1 MNVSSRREGSRE
13 IIKKKKEL
21 IDSLKDLTM
30 LNGSKNETN
39 NSKTTYFHILIV
51 TKVNDVKHTIDYACK
66 KQSLL
71 TLGNPK
77 YSLKEAH
84 DYLVLFIY
92 LVSR

>member
-1 MNVSSRREGSRE
+1 MQ
-13 IIKKKKEL
+13 KKKKKNL
-21 IDSLKDLTM
+21 IDSLKDLIM

-39 NSKTTYFHILIV
+39 NSKNTDLHILVV
-51 TKVNDVKHTIDYACK
+51 TKVNDGKHTIDYASK

-77 YSLKEAH
+77 YSLKKAH